1 MSNDSNNEYI
11 PLDSNDDFFLFNSS
25 EISDWSDPYV
35 TVKIP
40 LDNIYTTSNNDWFQ
54 IVIIVFRSI
63 SNILPKKIKPVTR
76 WENRIRNIVFAFVN
90 VNEVI
95 IVRQ

>member
-76 WENRIRNIVFAFVN
+76 
-90 VNEVI
+90 
-95 IVRQ
+95 